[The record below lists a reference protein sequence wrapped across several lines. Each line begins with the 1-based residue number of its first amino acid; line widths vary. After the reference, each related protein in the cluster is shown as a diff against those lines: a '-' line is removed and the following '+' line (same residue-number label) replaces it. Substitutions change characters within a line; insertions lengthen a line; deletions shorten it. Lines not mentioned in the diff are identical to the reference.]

1 MCVKKQT
8 LAKKKLMLN
17 KLIKQA
23 ESSGLW
29 YLYTIFQAVVIP
41 KRFSY
46 TTLDLPFSSL
56 TLQRY
61 FIFLKDLL

>member
-1 MCVKKQT
+1 MGIKEQT
-8 LAKKKLMLN
+8 LAKRKLMLN

-41 KRFSY
+41 KCFSY
-46 TTLDLPFSSL
+46 TTLDLPYSSL
-56 TLQRY
+56 ALQRY
-61 FIFLKDLL
+61 FIFLKDFL